1 MLPVA
6 PFQYFELHDHS
17 RFINRFGTTP
27 LRDLLDQSYGDRSRF
42 YKTQPY
48 AIALYTCKGI
58 PMLWH
63 GQEFAENRSV
73 PSGGLGRVLFSRPL
87 HWEYFYDE
95 PGKALVRLYRILGE
109 LRAGHRALGSRSG
122 FFYYND
128 PFHQRDGITA
138 YRRQAPA
145 AGGQPSEDMIV
156 LLNFSDQDVDAW
168 IPWPQTGTWRELID
182 GSDTLVVQ
190 PGEEWKP
197 VNVSSNYGA
206 IYRHG

>member
-1 MLPVA
+1 M
-6 PFQYFELHDHS
+6 
-17 RFINRFGTTP
+17 
-27 LRDLLDQSYGDRSRF
+27 
-42 YKTQPY
+42 
-48 AIALYTCKGI
+48 
-58 PMLWH
+58 
-63 GQEFAENRSV
+63 
-73 PSGGLGRVLFSRPL
+73 
-87 HWEYFYDE
+87 
-95 PGKALVRLYRILGE
+95 RLYRILGE

-190 PGEEWKP
+190 PGEE
-197 VNVSSNYGA
+197 
-206 IYRHG
+206 